1 MRSRGVP
8 AFLKVIARSK
18 SGIAGLVLILIPV
31 SMALFPQYIA
41 PYDPYRRVAR
51 PFLPPSPTHL
61 LGTNDVGQD
70 IFSELVYGARISLFV
85 GVVAA
90 VSTVVLGTIVG
101 MVAGYVGSI
110 VDEVLMAVTDTML
123 LIPVLPLMI
132 LLSAF
137 MGRGYVNIIVVIT
150 IFAWPSI
157 ARYIRAQVVSLKSQP
172 FIEAAKAVG
181 AGTLRILFKHML
193 PQVVPTLAALTMLR
207 IGASMIA
214 EAALSFLGFG
224 DPTQKSWGTMIY
236 WARRSGA
243 LTAGA
248 WWWVT
253 MPGLMITLTVLGFT
267 QLGYVLE
274 EHYNPRLRRL

>member
-1 MRSRGVP
+1 VKFRG
-8 AFLKVIARSK
+8 ALTFLKVIAKSK
-18 SGIAGLVLILIPV
+18 SGLIGLILILVPTT
-31 SMALFPQYIA
+31 MALLPQYIA
-41 PYDPYRRVAR
+41 PYNPYVRVAK
-51 PFLPPSPTHL
+51 PFLPPSSKHL

-90 VSTVVLGTIVG
+90 VSTVVLGTFIG
-101 MVAGYVGSI
+101 MVAGYLGGI
-110 VDEVLMAVTDTML
+110 VDEVLMAITDTML

-132 LLSAF
+132 LLSTF
-137 MGRGYVNIIVVIT
+137 MGRGYINIIIVIM

-157 ARYIRAQVVSLKSQP
+157 ARYIRAQVVSLKAQP
-172 FIEAAKAVG
+172 FIEAARAVG
-181 AGTLRILFKHML
+181 ASTFRILFKHLL
-193 PQVVPTLAALTMLR
+193 PQIVPTLAALTMLR

-243 LTAGA
+243 ITAGA

-253 MPGLMITLTVLGFT
+253 TPGLMITLTVLGFT

>member
-1 MRSRGVP
+1 MKSRGAPTLLRAV
-8 AFLKVIARSK
+8 VRSK
-18 SGIAGLVLILIPV
+18 SGLLGLILILIPV
-31 SMALFPQYIA
+31 VMALFPQYIA
-41 PYDPYRRVAR
+41 PYDPYKRVAK
-51 PFLPPSPTHL
+51 PFLPPSSSHL

-85 GVVAA
+85 GIAA
-90 VSTVVLGTIVG
+90 ALSTVVLGTLVG
-101 MVAGYVGSI
+101 MVSGYAGGLI
-110 VDEVLMAVTDTML
+110 DEVLMSVTDTML

-137 MGRGYVNIIVVIT
+137 MGRGYMNIVMVIT
-150 IFAWPSI
+150 IFAWPSV
-157 ARYIRAQVVSLKSQP
+157 ARYVRAQVVSLKAQP
-172 FIEAAKAVG
+172 FIEAAKAAG
-181 AGTLRILFKHML
+181 ASTSRILFKHVA
-193 PQVVPTLAALTMLR
+193 PQVVPTLIALVMLR
-207 IGASMIA
+207 VGASMIA

-253 MPGLMITLTVLGFT
+253 MPGLMITVTVLGFT

-274 EHYNPRLRRL
+274 EYYNPRLRRI